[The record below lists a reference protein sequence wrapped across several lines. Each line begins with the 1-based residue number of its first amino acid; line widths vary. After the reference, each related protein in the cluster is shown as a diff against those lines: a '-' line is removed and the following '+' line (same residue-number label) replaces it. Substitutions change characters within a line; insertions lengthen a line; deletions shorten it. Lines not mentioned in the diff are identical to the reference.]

1 MRGRWHRAVGPR
13 RDHHHPAF
21 DAEGWRSCTG
31 DRQCL
36 SAVAQSLQRHA
47 RPLWRRD
54 HDFTGVSGLFS
65 IVLKPVPQKA
75 FDALLDAVKLLGMG
89 YSWGGFESL
98 KADLD
103 RGFAALKAAA

>member
-1 MRGRWHRAVGPR
+1 
-13 RDHHHPAF
+13 
-21 DAEGWRSCTG
+21 
-31 DRQCL
+31 
-36 SAVAQSLQRHA
+36 
-47 RPLWRRD
+47 
-54 HDFTGVSGLFS
+54 VSGLFS

-103 RGFAALKAAA
+103 RGFAALKATT